1 MTAALTQENGIS
13 KMNNKLKLTE
23 ENLTKLE
30 KLMTAQG
37 SALDKAVELLNSHI
51 PLEHE
56 KAENL
61 RQSIEEVLKILSE
74 IEPLEYE
81 QE

>member
-1 MTAALTQENGIS
+1 
-13 KMNNKLKLTE
+13 MNNKLKLTE

-37 SALDKAVELLNSHI
+37 CALDKAVDLLNSRI
-51 PLEHE
+51 PLEHV

-61 RQSIEEVLKILSE
+61 RQSIEEVLKILNE